1 MKSKS
6 TSAIRKY
13 AACKTHLSQEKD
25 KERNQATEKL
35 RRDMLIRIKETKA
48 DLLSLNEKQL
58 QNTTKLTI
66 LQNH

>member
-1 MKSKS
+1 
-6 TSAIRKY
+6 
-13 AACKTHLSQEKD
+13 
-25 KERNQATEKL
+25 
-35 RRDMLIRIKETKA
+35 MLIRIKETKA